1 VPPLQLTHLDQLS
14 KKRLILFSGLGL
26 DARYVTPPFP
36 PPFELYVPPWIDPL
50 PNESLESYAQRLIPT
65 LKIDESQDYYI
76 GGVSF
81 GGMVAL
87 EVSRHLNPRAVFLI
101 SSCPSYRQVSWLVR
115 FPGKVIAPR
124 VTANFVKHFL
134 WLAPLAIRLTGP
146 LHRDQ
151 RNLLID
157 IWNNANLEVMRWGAM
172 IMTQWEFTH
181 TLKVPIHEMHARYDL
196 FIPLSGVNPDAIVEN
211 GWHAFNLTHPRA
223 MFDFIASEMGL

>member
-1 VPPLQLTHLDQLS
+1 LEIPTRLS

-26 DARYVTPPFP
+26 DARYVTPSFP
-36 PPFELYVPPWIDPL
+36 LPFELYVPPWIDPL
-50 PNESLESYAQRLIPT
+50 PNESLESYALRIVPT
-65 LKIDESQDYYI
+65 LPIDHATEYYI

-87 EVSRHLNPRAVFLI
+87 EVSRHLNPRGVFLI

-115 FPGKVIAPR
+115 LPGKLIAPY
-124 VTANFVKHFL
+124 VTPDFVKHFL

-146 LHRDQ
+146 LHREQ

-157 IWNNANLEVMRWGAM
+157 IWNHANLKVMRWGAM

-181 TLKVPIHEMHARYDL
+181 RLAAPVHHLHARYDL
-196 FIPLSGVNPDAIVEN
+196 FIPLSNVEPEAIVAD
-211 GWHAFNLTHPRA
+211 GWHAFNLTHPRE
-223 MFDFIASEMGL
+223 MFNFIAQRMSPSV